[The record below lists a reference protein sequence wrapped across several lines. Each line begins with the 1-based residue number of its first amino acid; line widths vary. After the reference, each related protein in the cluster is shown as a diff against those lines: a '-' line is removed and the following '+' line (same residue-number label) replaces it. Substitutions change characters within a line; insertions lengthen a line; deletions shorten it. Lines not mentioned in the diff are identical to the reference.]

1 MSRSAAMVILALSVS
16 GVPAVAAGA
25 ADQSAV
31 LTPASVSG
39 AAATVVAGAVAASAA
54 GRHRVEQIGPGSP
67 ATHPAALPVLYGAF
81 VGLQAFDGYSTM
93 RGLSRGATESN
104 GAVRGVTSNP
114 AAFWSL
120 KAVAATG
127 PILLAEQMW
136 RSNHRVGAVVLMIA
150 ANGIATAVAVNNA
163 RVLRTLR

>member
-1 MSRSAAMVILALSVS
+1 MFRSAAIVILALGVS

-25 ADQSAV
+25 AEQSAV

-39 AAATVVAGAVAASAA
+39 AVANVAAASAPSA
-54 GRHRVEQIGPGSP
+54 RGRRVVEQHGPGSA
-67 ATHPAALPVLYGAF
+67 ATHPAALPLLYGTYA
-81 VGLQAFDGYSTM
+81 GLQAFDGYSTLH
-93 RGLSRGATESN
+93 GLSRGARESN

-114 AAFWSL
+114 AAFWTL
-120 KAVAATG
+120 KAAAATG

-136 RSNHRVGAVVLMIA
+136 RSHHRVGAVVLMIA

-163 RVLRTLR
+163 RVLRTIR